1 MPTQLRCFLLASL
14 FATTAACGTQSESI
28 VGYCS
33 AVIDRDLPAEK
44 SIFSD
49 IGTTP
54 SSACTIDCVRTA
66 EEEWRSFLSSE
77 GLIERVDF
85 TPPFGPRCYASDVDD
100 RDFILGLHA
109 AAVSDGKSLKA
120 EWQPFADQ

>member
-1 MPTQLRCFLLASL
+1 MPTQCRRLLLAL
-14 FATTAACGTQSESI
+14 LLATTAACGTQSENI

-33 AVIDRDLPAEK
+33 AVIDRDLPGEK
-44 SIFSD
+44 SIFSE

-54 SSACTIDCVRTA
+54 SSTCTIDCVRTA
-66 EEEWRSFLSSE
+66 EDQWRSYLSRE
-77 GLIERVDF
+77 GLIERADF

-109 AAVSDGKSLKA
+109 AAVSDGESLIT